1 MNTNFVAQI
10 KAYEFVDVS
19 ATLSTNWAKSF
30 TKSVKLQ
37 ISLE

>member
-10 KAYEFVDVS
+10 NAYEFVDVS
-19 ATLSTNWAKSF
+19 AKSF
-30 TKSVKLQ
+30 AKTVKLQ